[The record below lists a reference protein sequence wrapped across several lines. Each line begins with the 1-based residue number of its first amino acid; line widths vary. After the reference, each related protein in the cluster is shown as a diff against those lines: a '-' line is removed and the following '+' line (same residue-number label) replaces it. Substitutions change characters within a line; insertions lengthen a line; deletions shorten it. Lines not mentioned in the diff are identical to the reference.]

1 MEEKK
6 RKPINPDLI
15 ILAWLAVIVLVL
27 SLFFYTCSYF
37 HSGDGIISFS
47 IFGKLE
53 LRGVDKMVICVGEQ
67 QFAVTDRALLDQ
79 VIGETAVAT
88 HGDLRCPG
96 TIDRRIDLYRGE
108 KLVRSMEWSTCTDAV
123 FVFEEDLTHWVFPGE
138 FGCAVLSKDLVSNLN
153 ALVAANIPQT

>member
-15 ILAWLAVIVLVL
+15 ILAWLAVIVLVF
-27 SLFFYTCSYF
+27 SLFFHTCSHF
-37 HSGDGIISFS
+37 STDNGIISFS
-47 IFGKLE
+47 MFGKLE
-53 LRGVDKMVICVGEQ
+53 LRGVDKMAISVGEE
-67 QFAVTDRALLDQ
+67 QFVVTDRELLDQ